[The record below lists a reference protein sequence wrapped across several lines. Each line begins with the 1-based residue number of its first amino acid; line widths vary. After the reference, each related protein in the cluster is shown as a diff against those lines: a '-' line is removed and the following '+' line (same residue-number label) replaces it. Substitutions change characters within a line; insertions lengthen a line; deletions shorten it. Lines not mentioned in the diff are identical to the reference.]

1 TGAQVLDI
9 PISGGIVAARE
20 GTLSVM
26 AGAEDATLERA
37 LPVLKVFARDITRT
51 GGIGSGQTAK
61 LAHQLVFS
69 VNVMAL
75 LEGLALGVAGGLEP
89 AVLKTIIKEGIANS
103 SVLQLWDDLGPR
115 WKKMLEATP
124 PGTTPPNLR

>member
-1 TGAQVLDI
+1 GALSLMV
-9 PISGGIVAARE
+9 GGAPAV
-20 GTLSVM
+20 
-26 AGAEDATLERA
+26 LERA
-37 LPVLKVFARDITRT
+37 LPVLRIFARDITRT
-51 GGIGSGQTAK
+51 GDVGSGQAAK

-75 LEGLALGVAGGLEP
+75 LEGLSLGVAGGVEP